1 MDIELAELLNG
12 KSTIIKNKEYYPTKL
27 YVEPFIEQM
36 SKLTDDFRIQV
47 RTPDQMTVTKDSTD
61 VTYNRVLI
69 QAVLPDKYC
78 IDNHDEVYG
87 FLYGLDVKK
96 PVVKMYKGYLNRACT
111 NLSVFDPQWMDIQEL
126 IPGEPINM
134 KNLKGL
140 IEKENDFQLT
150 LQKLKNEYVNRDDR
164 KRHLGNW
171 VDFAIREYEDYGYG
185 KVKLATSSAINA
197 YKLLFVDSESPYYI
211 PEGIDP
217 TMFDIHGSFTQI
229 ITDDKKDILTK
240 FEKTIIIGKM
250 LGLVK

>member
-1 MDIELAELLNG
+1 MKFISLDSSLRFTGVAVGFVNILDDIDITSIHLIET
-12 KSTIIKNKEYYPTKL
+12 KKTKL
-27 YVEPFIEQM
+27 
-36 SKLTDDFRIQV
+36 KQV
-47 RTPDQMTVTKDSTD
+47 RASSDTIDRARE
-61 VTYNRVLI
+61 TYLFV
-69 QAVLPDKYC
+69 
-78 IDNHDEVYG
+78 
-87 FLYGLDVKK
+87 
-96 PVVKMYKGYLNRACT
+96 
-111 NLSVFDPQWMDIQEL
+111 
-126 IPGEPINM
+126 
-134 KNLKGL
+134 KGL